1 MSRLK
6 KRKDFIRL
14 SKTGRKKGMRHF
26 MIQVAP
32 RPLDDATNSEPRVG
46 LTASRRVGGAVQ
58 RNRARRRLYSLA
70 EQVIKLHARPDQDY
84 VLIARREILAA
95 SFGQLKIELERALD
109 TLDLRRGASDNR

>member
-14 SKTGRKKGMRHF
+14 SKSGRKKGMRHL

-32 RPLDDATNSEPRVG
+32 RPLDAATSSEPRVG

-70 EQVIKLHARPDQDY
+70 EQVIKLHSRPDQDY
-84 VLIARREILAA
+84 V
-95 SFGQLKIELERALD
+95 
-109 TLDLRRGASDNR
+109 